1 MLKGLANPRLFLS
14 RQSSAKEDY
23 DEEFPIEYSPIPSF
37 MDETFMGGCSV
48 QSSISPIE
56 DEEELDRR
64 APYISMSESDDL
76 PLFDPSELFSGLDL
90 ECLPIQ

>member
-1 MLKGLANPRLFLS
+1 MLLS
-14 RQSSAKEDY
+14 QQSSVKEDY
-23 DEEFPIEYSPIPSF
+23 DEEFPIDSSPNPTF

-56 DEEELDRR
+56 DEEELDQR
-64 APYISMSESDDL
+64 APYISMSGSDDF

-90 ECLPIQ
+90 ECLPMQ

>member
-1 MLKGLANPRLFLS
+1 MLKGLANPRLFLLQ
-14 RQSSAKEDY
+14 QSSVKGDY
-23 DEEFPIEYSPIPSF
+23 DEEFPIESSPIPSF

-48 QSSISPIE
+48 QNLISPIE

-64 APYISMSESDDL
+64 APYISMSGSDDL

-90 ECLPIQ
+90 ECLPMQ

>member
-1 MLKGLANPRLFLS
+1 MLKGLAKPRLFLLQ
-14 RQSSAKEDY
+14 QSSVKGDY
-23 DEEFPIEYSPIPSF
+23 DEEFPIESSPIPSF

-48 QSSISPIE
+48 QTSISPIE

-64 APYISMSESDDL
+64 APYISMSGSDDL

-90 ECLPIQ
+90 ECLPMQ

>member
-1 MLKGLANPRLFLS
+1 LQ
-14 RQSSAKEDY
+14 QSSVKEDY
-23 DEEFPIEYSPIPSF
+23 DEEFQIDSSPNPSF
-37 MDETFMGGCSV
+37 MDDTFLDGCSAV
-48 QSSISPIE
+48 QSSTPPV

-64 APYISMSESDDL
+64 APYISMSGSDDL

>member
-1 MLKGLANPRLFLS
+1 MLKGLAYPRLFLS
-14 RQSSAKEDY
+14 RQSSAKENY
-23 DEEFPIEYSPIPSF
+23 EEFPIESSPIPSF

-90 ECLPIQ
+90 ECLPMQ

>member
-1 MLKGLANPRLFLS
+1 
-14 RQSSAKEDY
+14 
-23 DEEFPIEYSPIPSF
+23 
-37 MDETFMGGCSV
+37 MGGCSV

-90 ECLPIQ
+90 ECLPMQ

>member
-1 MLKGLANPRLFLS
+1 LLKGLANPRLLLS
-14 RQSSAKEDY
+14 QQSSVKGDY
-23 DEEFPIEYSPIPSF
+23 DEEFPIGSPDPSF

-48 QSSISPIE
+48 QCSVSPIV

-64 APYISMSESDDL
+64 APYISMCGSDDL

-90 ECLPIQ
+90 ECLPMQ